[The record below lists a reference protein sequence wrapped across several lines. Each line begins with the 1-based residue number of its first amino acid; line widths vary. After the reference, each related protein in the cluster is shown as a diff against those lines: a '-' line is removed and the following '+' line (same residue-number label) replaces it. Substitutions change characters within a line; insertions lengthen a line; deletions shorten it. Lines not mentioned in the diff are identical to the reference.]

1 MAPHHVNDG
10 GVRSTTIPLTGA
22 EMSVH
27 QTTDRATLEAYPAR
41 YLAAWSQRDIDTAL
55 DVLAPELHW
64 VDPSLPAPFAT
75 RDEARGF
82 FVSAWQGFPDLAFHP
97 VGGSLVDVTRRRVAH
112 EWRMTGTHTGEGFP
126 PGVPP
131 TGKVIDV
138 SGTDV
143 WEVDQDGRA
152 VSVHAYWDV
161 ATLMNQLGLV

>member
-1 MAPHHVNDG
+1 MMKAFTQIASP
-10 GVRSTTIPLTGA
+10 IGA

-27 QTTDRATLEAYPAR
+27 QATDPATLEAYPAR
-41 YLAAWSQRDIDTAL
+41 YLTAWSQRDIDAAL
-55 DVLAPELHW
+55 DVLAAELDW
-64 VDPSLPAPFAT
+64 VDPSLPAPMTT

-82 FVSAWQGFPDLAFHP
+82 FTATWQGFPDLAMHA
-97 VGGSLVDVTRRRVAH
+97 VGSPLVDVARRRVAG

-131 TGKVIDV
+131 TGKAFDV

-143 WEVDQDGRA
+143 WEVGPDGRA
-152 VSVHAYWDV
+152 VSIHAYWDV